1 MVRPSECQLSHRK
14 SLLGWMERKA
24 HLPLWF
30 LRSPMGTSVPLELLT
45 QQNSSL
51 VKSRIHVVR
60 SLGHIRHLEVCGD
73 QKRKAG
79 EQRNGMY

>member
-1 MVRPSECQLSHRK
+1 
-14 SLLGWMERKA
+14 
-24 HLPLWF
+24 
-30 LRSPMGTSVPLELLT
+30 MGTSVPLELLT